1 MKISHHTKAIYP
13 YSIYDIET
21 KRQLSEFKL
30 FCGQMKDRSCLVSLS
45 REPEGFNRMKDLDCK
60 HVSAI

>member
-1 MKISHHTKAIYP
+1 MNNYHNLAEIYP

-21 KRQLSEFKL
+21 KQQLLKSDL
-30 FCGQMKDRSCLVSLS
+30 FCGQIKDRSCLVSLS
-45 REPEGFNRMKDLDCK
+45 REPEGFNRMKDLDFK